1 MKIASFAIAAAC
13 IPALFAAA
21 CSSSSGGATPAAG
34 GASAGDAGASS
45 GSSGG
50 SSGGPSGGSGGS
62 SSSGGASTVVT
73 LATGVKYV
81 GGIAANGTDVVF
93 TSDDAAGGNLNGM
106 GTIFSVPVS
115 GGTPVAIASNMDQGG
130 LVTMDGTNAYW
141 AGPDNGTIFKAPLT
155 GGDGGANTLVGN
167 LEDDPLDVAIDSTYV
182 YWAGSTTIQKV
193 PIAGGSKTILAKNLT
208 LAGVFQQPCVAVN
221 ASGVYAS
228 TATAI
233 LSVPLAGGTP
243 TTLASNQ
250 NPNAITADATNVYW
264 TNLPQGSQPGGS
276 TVMKVAAT
284 GGGTPVT
291 LVTLTGS
298 AVPAGIAVDA
308 TNVYWIEGLGS
319 VRKVPIAGGS
329 PVTIAPAPELPGGIA
344 VDATNVYWTDTATGN
359 VYKTAK

>member
-1 MKIASFAIAAAC
+1 MKIASFAIATAY
-13 IPALFAAA
+13 IPAMFAAA
-21 CSSSSGGATPAAG
+21 CSSSSGGATAADG
-34 GASAGDAGASS
+34 GANAEDAGASS

-50 SSGGPSGGSGGS
+50 SSGGSSSS
-62 SSSGGASTVVT
+62 SSSGGASPVVT
-73 LATGVKYV
+73 LATGVKYL

-93 TSDDAAGGNLNGM
+93 TSDDAAGGNLNGT
-106 GTIFSVPVS
+106 GTIFSVPVG
-115 GGTPVAIASNMDQGG
+115 GGTPIAIASNMDQGG

-155 GGDGGANTLVGN
+155 GGDGGADTLVGN
-167 LEDDPLDVAIDSTYV
+167 LDDDPIDVAIDSTYV

-193 PIAGGSKTILAKNLT
+193 PIAGGAKTILAKNLT

-243 TTLASNQ
+243 ITLASNQ

-264 TNLPQGSQPGGS
+264 TNLPQGNQPGGS

-308 TNVYWIEGLGS
+308 TNVYWIEGLGN

-329 PVTIAPAPELPGGIA
+329 PVTLAPAPELPGGIA